1 MNERKEMTYVAP
13 EMEILKIEV
22 EQTILSDSFGSSIE
36 NIGDRYDDQ
45 GW

>member
-1 MNERKEMTYVAP
+1 MTYVAP

-36 NIGDRYDDQ
+36 NLEGRGDDLE
-45 GW
+45 W